1 MSSFS
6 WIVLAFV
13 ALGWMAVPT
22 DSGFTSELDETEM
35 MAMSDGTPPPPPQ

>member
-13 ALGWMAVPT
+13 ALSWMVVPT
-22 DSGFTSELDETEM
+22 DSGFASETEM
-35 MAMSDGTPPPPPQ
+35 MAMSDGTPPPPPPQ